1 MAKRKAQKKSMNGID
16 TTFKLKDIL
25 PKTQSQQDTFEA
37 WEDDFHILMHGVAG
51 TGKTFIAMYLAFKKL
66 IESGCEPYNNVVIVR
81 SCVQGREMGHLPGDP
96 KEKMR
101 EYELPYIGMVSELFG
116 RGDAY
121 EVLKTKNN
129 LRFLSTSFLRG
140 ATFDNC
146 IVIADEIQ
154 NYNFGELDTLI
165 TRAGPNCKLIFC
177 GDYTQSDL
185 RWADERDGL
194 QKFLDIIYAMDE
206 DFEFVEFGVEDVVRS
221 ELVKNYI
228 KMKIKIDNE
237 RRPVVQ

>member
-1 MAKRKAQKKSMNGID
+1 MAKKRTTKKGMNGLD
-16 TTFKLKDIL
+16 STFKLKEVF
-25 PKTQSQQDTFEA
+25 PKTETQKLVFEA
-37 WEDDFHILMHGVAG
+37 WEDGFNVLLHGPAG
-51 TGKTFIAMYLAFKKL
+51 TGKTFLALYLAYKNLLNTGADPLNK
-66 IESGCEPYNNVVIVR
+66 VVVVR

-101 EYELPYIGMVSELFG
+101 EYELPYIAITNDLFN

-121 EVLKTKNN
+121 EVLKTKANIT
-129 LRFLSTSFLRG
+129 FLSTSFLRG

-165 TRAGPNCKLIFC
+165 TRTGPNCRLILC

-194 QKFLDIIYAMDE
+194 QRFLDIIYAME
-206 DFEFVEFGVEDVVRS
+206 DDFDFIEFGTEDIVRS

-228 KMKIKIDNE
+228 ITKLKLDNE
-237 RRPVVQ
+237 RKPVV